1 MEIVKAIFALCIP
14 VLFIWYMFQPLPE
27 ERDLP
32 KEEWAGRRIFTE
44 YWNNLKP
51 KS

>member
-1 MEIVKAIFALCIP
+1 MEIVKVIFVFAVVGI
-14 VLFIWYMFQPLPE
+14 FIWYMFQPLPE
-27 ERDLP
+27 ERNLP

-44 YWNNLKP
+44 YWNSLKP